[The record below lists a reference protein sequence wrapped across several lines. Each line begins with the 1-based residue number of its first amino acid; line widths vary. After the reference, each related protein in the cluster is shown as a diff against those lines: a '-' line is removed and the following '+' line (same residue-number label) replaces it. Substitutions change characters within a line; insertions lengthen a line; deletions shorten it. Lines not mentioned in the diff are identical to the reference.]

1 MKMKVKWLISGLIP
15 LLLLIVVVAWV
26 MINGA
31 GIEKDPAAPIE
42 VLNIERIDTT
52 NNGFEL
58 SISNTGP
65 EAITISQII
74 VNDSI
79 WNFSVSPSET
89 FKRFEEGKVTI
100 NYPWVQGDPHV
111 IKIITDN
118 GIITEGEIAAATL
131 TPEKSWSNFLNYG
144 FIGFYVGVVPI
155 TLGLLWYPFMKR
167 FSRKWINAILALT
180 VGLLLFL
187 FIGTLADGFE
197 IGAEAPAVLQGNM
210 VVILGALLT
219 FILLI
224 GFDQYQQKR
233 LEKKA
238 FSPFNI
244 ALLMAVGIGLHNFG
258 EGLAIGTSFSLG
270 EAALG
275 TFLIIGFTLHNITEG
290 IGIAAP
296 LLKMKPRIRDFVLL
310 GLIAGAP
317 AILGTWFGGFIYS
330 PILGALFLGIGAG
343 AILQVIYVI
352 TKMLI
357 NDHKK
362 HLEPTVSWL
371 NLSGFTIGLLIM
383 YLTAFFVKY

>member
-1 MKMKVKWLISGLIP
+1 
-15 LLLLIVVVAWV
+15 
-26 MINGA
+26 
-31 GIEKDPAAPIE
+31 
-42 VLNIERIDTT
+42 
-52 NNGFEL
+52 
-58 SISNTGP
+58 
-65 EAITISQII
+65 
-74 VNDSI
+74 
-79 WNFSVSPSET
+79 
-89 FKRFEEGKVTI
+89 
-100 NYPWVQGDPHV
+100 
-111 IKIITDN
+111 
-118 GIITEGEIAAATL
+118 
-131 TPEKSWSNFLNYG
+131 
-144 FIGFYVGVVPI
+144 
-155 TLGLLWYPFMKR
+155 
-167 FSRKWINAILALT
+167 
-180 VGLLLFL
+180 
-187 FIGTLADGFE
+187 LADGFE

-238 FSPFNI
+238 SSPFNI

>member
-1 MKMKVKWLISGLIP
+1 VKVKWLISGLIP
-15 LLLLIVVVAWV
+15 LLLLLVVVAWV

-42 VLNIERIDTT
+42 VLNIERINTT

-65 EAITISQII
+65 EAITISQVI

-79 WNFSVSPSET
+79 WDFKVSPSET
-89 FKRFEEGKVTI
+89 FKRFEEGKITI

-131 TPEKSWSNFLNYG
+131 TPEKSWRNFLNYG

-197 IGAEAPAVLQGNM
+197 IGADAPAVLQGNM

>member
-1 MKMKVKWLISGLIP
+1 MKVKWLISGLIP
-15 LLLLIVVVAWV
+15 LLLLVVVVAWV

-42 VLNIERIDTT
+42 VLNIERINTT
-52 NNGFEL
+52 HNGFEL

-65 EAITISQII
+65 DSITISQVI

-79 WNFSVSPSET
+79 WNFSVSPTDT
-89 FKRFEEGKVTI
+89 FKRFEEGVVTI

-111 IKIITDN
+111 IKVITEN
-118 GIITEGEIAAATL
+118 GIITEGEITAATL
-131 TPEKSWSNFLNYG
+131 TPERTLRNFLNYG

-187 FIGTLADGFE
+187 FIGTLSDGFE
-197 IGAEAPAVLQGNM
+197 IGAEAPMVLQGNM

-224 GFDQYQQKR
+224 GFEQYQQKK
-233 LEKKA
+233 LQKKA
-238 FSPFNI
+238 YSPFNI

-310 GLIAGAP
+310 GIIAGSP

-371 NLSGFTIGLLIM
+371 NFSGFTIGLLIM

>member
-1 MKMKVKWLISGLIP
+1 MKVKWLISGLIP
-15 LLLLIVVVAWV
+15 LLLLIVLVAWV

-31 GIEKDPAAPIE
+31 CIEKDPAAPIE
-42 VLNIERIDTT
+42 VLNIERINTT

-65 EAITISQII
+65 EPLTISQVI

-310 GLIAGAP
+310 GIIAGAP
-317 AILGTWFGGFIYS
+317 AILGTWFGGFIFS

-371 NLSGFTIGLLIM
+371 NFSGFAAGLLIM

>member
-1 MKMKVKWLISGLIP
+1 MKVKWLISGLIP
-15 LLLLIVVVAWV
+15 LLLLVVVVAWV

-42 VLNIERIDTT
+42 VLNIERINTT
-52 NNGFEL
+52 HNGFEL

-65 EAITISQII
+65 ESIKISQVI
-74 VNDSI
+74 VDDSI
-79 WNFSVSPSET
+79 WNFSVSPTET
-89 FKRFEEGKVTI
+89 FKRFEEGVVTI

-111 IKIITDN
+111 IKIITEN
-118 GIITEGEIAAATL
+118 GIISEGEITAATL
-131 TPEKSWSNFLNYG
+131 TPERTLSNFLNYG

-187 FIGTLADGFE
+187 FIGTLSDGFE
-197 IGAEAPAVLQGNM
+197 IGAEAPMVLQGNM

-224 GFDQYQQKR
+224 GFDQYQQKK
-233 LEKKA
+233 LQKKA
-238 FSPFNI
+238 YSPFNI

-310 GLIAGAP
+310 GIIAGSP
-317 AILGTWFGGFIYS
+317 AILGTWFGGFIFS

-371 NLSGFTIGLLIM
+371 NFSGFTIGLLIM

>member
-1 MKMKVKWLISGLIP
+1 MKVKWLISGLIP
-15 LLLLIVVVAWV
+15 LLLLIAVVAWV
-26 MINGA
+26 MVNGA

-42 VLNIERIDTT
+42 VLNIERIKTT

-65 EAITISQII
+65 ESITLSQVI
-74 VNDSI
+74 VDDSI
-79 WNFSVSPSET
+79 WGFSVTPSAT
-89 FKRFEEGKVTI
+89 FKRFEKGTVTI

-111 IKIITDN
+111 IKLITEN
-118 GIITEGEIAAATL
+118 GIITEGDIAAATL
-131 TPEKSWSNFLNYG
+131 TPERSLSNFLNYG
-144 FIGFYVGVVPI
+144 FIGFYVGVIPI

-167 FSRKWINAILALT
+167 FSRKSINAILALT
-180 VGLLLFL
+180 VGLLSFL
-187 FIGTLADGFE
+187 FIGTLVDGFE
-197 IGAEAPAVLQGNM
+197 IGAEAPLVLQGHM

-219 FILLI
+219 FLLLI
-224 GFDQYQQKR
+224 GFDQYQQRKQ
-233 LEKKA
+233 EKKVS
-238 FSPFNI
+238 SPFNI
-244 ALLMAVGIGLHNFG
+244 SLLMAAGIGLHNFG

-296 LLKMKPRIRDFVLL
+296 LLKIKPRIRDFVLL

-317 AILGTWFGGFIYS
+317 AILGTWFGGFIFS
-330 PILGALFLGIGAG
+330 PIIGALFLGIGAG

-362 HLEPTVSWL
+362 HLEPTVSWM
-371 NLSGFTIGLLIM
+371 NLSGFSLGLLIM

>member
-1 MKMKVKWLISGLIP
+1 MKVKWLISGLIP
-15 LLLLIVVVAWV
+15 LLLLIAVVAWV

-42 VLNIERIDTT
+42 VLNIERIKTT

-65 EAITISQII
+65 EAITISQVI
-74 VNDSI
+74 VNDSL
-79 WNFSVSPSET
+79 WNFSVTPSET
-89 FKRFEEGKVTI
+89 FKRFEEGTVTI
-100 NYPWVQGDPHV
+100 NYPWVYGDPHT
-111 IKIITDN
+111 IKLITEN
-118 GIITEGEIAAATL
+118 GIITEAQIAAATR
-131 TPEKSWSNFLNYG
+131 TPERSLSNFLNYG

-187 FIGTLADGFE
+187 FIGTLVDGFE
-197 IGAEAPAVLQGNM
+197 IGAAAPVVLQGNM

-219 FILLI
+219 FLFLI
-224 GFDQYQQKR
+224 GFDQYQQK
-233 LEKKA
+233 KQDKHVS
-238 FSPFNI
+238 SPLNI
-244 ALLMAVGIGLHNFG
+244 SLLMAIGIGLHNFG

-296 LLKMKPRIRDFVLL
+296 LLKTSPRIRDFVLL
-310 GLIAGAP
+310 GIIAGTP
-317 AILGTWFGGFIYS
+317 AILGTWFGGFIFS

-343 AILQVIYVI
+343 AILQVIFVI

-357 NDHKK
+357 NEHKK
-362 HLEPTVSWL
+362 HLEPVASLL
-371 NLSGFTIGLLIM
+371 NLCGFTIGLLIM

>member
-1 MKMKVKWLISGLIP
+1 MKVKWLISGLIP
-15 LLLLIVVVAWV
+15 LLLLIAVVAWV
-26 MINGA
+26 MVNGA

-42 VLNIERIDTT
+42 VLNIEQIKTT
-52 NNGFEL
+52 NDGFEL

-65 EAITISQII
+65 ESITLSQVI
-74 VNDSI
+74 VDDSI
-79 WNFSVSPSET
+79 WGFSVTPSAT
-89 FKRFEEGKVTI
+89 FKRFEKGTVTI

-111 IKIITDN
+111 IKLITEN
-118 GIITEGEIAAATL
+118 GIITEGDIAAATL
-131 TPEKSWSNFLNYG
+131 TPERSLSNFLNYG
-144 FIGFYVGVVPI
+144 FIGFYVGVIPI

-180 VGLLLFL
+180 VGLLSFL
-187 FIGTLADGFE
+187 FIGTLVDGFE
-197 IGAEAPAVLQGNM
+197 IGAEAPLVLQGHM

-219 FILLI
+219 FLLLI
-224 GFDQYQQKR
+224 GFDQYQQRKQ
-233 LEKKA
+233 EKKVS
-238 FSPFNI
+238 SPFNI
-244 ALLMAVGIGLHNFG
+244 SLLMAAGIGLHNFG

-296 LLKMKPRIRDFVLL
+296 LLKIKPRIRDFVLL

-317 AILGTWFGGFIYS
+317 AILGTWFGGFIFS
-330 PILGALFLGIGAG
+330 PIIGALFLGIGAG

-362 HLEPTVSWL
+362 HLEPTVSWM
-371 NLSGFTIGLLIM
+371 NLSGFSLGLLIM

>member
-1 MKMKVKWLISGLIP
+1 VKVKWLISGLIP
-15 LLLLIVVVAWV
+15 LLLFVVVVAWV

-42 VLNIERIDTT
+42 VLNIERINTT
-52 NNGFEL
+52 HNGFEL

-65 EAITISQII
+65 DSIKISQVI
-74 VNDSI
+74 VDDSL
-79 WNFSVSPSET
+79 WNFSVSPTET
-89 FKRFEEGKVTI
+89 FKRFEEGVVTI

-111 IKIITDN
+111 IKIITEN
-118 GIITEGEIAAATL
+118 GIITEGEITAATL
-131 TPEKSWSNFLNYG
+131 TPERTFSNFLNYG

-187 FIGTLADGFE
+187 FIGTLSDGFE
-197 IGAEAPAVLQGNM
+197 IGAEAPMVLQGNM

-224 GFDQYQQKR
+224 GFDQYQQKK
-233 LEKKA
+233 LQKKA
-238 FSPFNI
+238 YSPFNI

-310 GLIAGAP
+310 GIIAGSP
-317 AILGTWFGGFIYS
+317 AILGTWFGGFIFS

-371 NLSGFTIGLLIM
+371 NFSGFTIGLLIM

>member
-1 MKMKVKWLISGLIP
+1 MKVKWLISGLIP
-15 LLLLIVVVAWV
+15 LLLLVVVVAWV

-42 VLNIERIDTT
+42 VLNIERINTT
-52 NNGFEL
+52 HNGFEL

-65 EAITISQII
+65 
-74 VNDSI
+74 DSI
-79 WNFSVSPSET
+79 KIAQVIVDDSLWNFSVSPTET
-89 FKRFEEGKVTI
+89 FKRFEEGVVTI

-111 IKIITDN
+111 IKIITEN
-118 GIITEGEIAAATL
+118 GIITEGEITAATL
-131 TPEKSWSNFLNYG
+131 TPERTLSNFLNYG

-187 FIGTLADGFE
+187 FIGTLSDGFE
-197 IGAEAPAVLQGNM
+197 IGAEAPMVLQGNM

-224 GFDQYQQKR
+224 GFDQYQQKK
-233 LEKKA
+233 LQKKA
-238 FSPFNI
+238 YSPLNI

-310 GLIAGAP
+310 GIIAGSP
-317 AILGTWFGGFIYS
+317 AILGTWFGGFIFS

-362 HLEPTVSWL
+362 HSEPTVSWL
-371 NLSGFTIGLLIM
+371 NFSGFTIGLLIM

>member
-65 EAITISQII
+65 EAITISQVI

>member
-1 MKMKVKWLISGLIP
+1 MKVKWIISGLVP
-15 LLLLIVVVAWV
+15 LLLLVAVVAWV

-42 VLNIERIDTT
+42 VLNIERINTT
-52 NNGFEL
+52 YSGFEI

-65 EAITISQII
+65 EPLTISQVI

-79 WNFSVSPSET
+79 WNFGVSPSET
-89 FKRFEEGKVTI
+89 LKRFEEGKITI

-111 IKIITDN
+111 IKIITEN

-131 TPEKSWSNFLNYG
+131 TPERSWSNFLNYG
-144 FIGFYVGVVPI
+144 FIGFYVGIVPI

-187 FIGTLADGFE
+187 FIGTLADGIE
-197 IGAEAPAVLQGNM
+197 IGAEAPAVMQGTM
-210 VVILGALLT
+210 VVMLGAVLT
-219 FILLI
+219 FLLLI
-224 GFDQYQQKR
+224 GFDQYQQKKQA
-233 LEKKA
+233 LKA
-238 FSPFNI
+238 SSPFNI
-244 ALLMAVGIGLHNFG
+244 SLLMAVGIGLHNFG

-275 TFLIIGFTLHNITEG
+275 TFLVIGFTLHNITEG

-296 LLKMKPRIRDFVLL
+296 LLKIKPRIRDFILL
-310 GLIAGAP
+310 GVIAGAP
-317 AILGTWFGGFIYS
+317 AIIGTWVGGFIFS

-371 NLSGFTIGLLIM
+371 NFSGFTIGLLIM
-383 YLTAFFVKY
+383 YLTAFLVKY

>member
-1 MKMKVKWLISGLIP
+1 MKLKWIISGLIP
-15 LLLLIVVVAWV
+15 LLLLVAVVAWV
-26 MINGA
+26 LINGA

-42 VLNIERIDTT
+42 VLNIEQIITT
-52 NNGFEL
+52 NSGFEL

-65 EAITISQII
+65 ESLTISQII
-74 VNDSI
+74 VDDSI
-79 WNFSVSPSET
+79 WSFSVSPSYT
-89 FKRFEEGKVTI
+89 FKRFEDGKITI

-131 TPEKSWSNFLNYG
+131 TPERNWSNFLNYG
-144 FIGFYVGVVPI
+144 FIGFYVGIVPI

-224 GFDQYQQKR
+224 GFDHFQQKR

-238 FSPFNI
+238 SSPFNI

-296 LLKMKPRIRDFVLL
+296 LLKMKPRMRDFILL
-310 GLIAGAP
+310 GIIAGAP
-317 AILGTWFGGFIYS
+317 AILGTWFGGFIFS

-371 NLSGFTIGLLIM
+371 NLSGFTLGLLIM

>member
-1 MKMKVKWLISGLIP
+1 MKVKWIISGLIP
-15 LLLLIVVVAWV
+15 LLLLVAVVAWV

-42 VLNIERIDTT
+42 VLNIERINTT
-52 NNGFEL
+52 YSGFEL

-65 EAITISQII
+65 EPLTISQVI

-89 FKRFEEGKVTI
+89 FKRFEEGKITI

-111 IKIITDN
+111 IKIITEN

-131 TPEKSWSNFLNYG
+131 TPERSWSNFINYG
-144 FIGFYVGVVPI
+144 FIGFYVGIVPI

-187 FIGTLADGFE
+187 FIGTLADGIE
-197 IGAEAPAVLQGNM
+197 IGAEAPAVLQGTM
-210 VVILGALLT
+210 VVMLGAVLT
-219 FILLI
+219 FLLLI
-224 GFDQYQQKR
+224 GFDQYQQKKQT
-233 LEKKA
+233 LKA
-238 FSPFNI
+238 SSPFNI

-275 TFLIIGFTLHNITEG
+275 TFLVIGFTLHNITEG

-296 LLKMKPRIRDFVLL
+296 LLKIKPRIRDFVLL

-317 AILGTWFGGFIYS
+317 AIIGTWFGGFIFS

-371 NLSGFTIGLLIM
+371 NFSGFTIGLLIM

>member
-1 MKMKVKWLISGLIP
+1 MKVKWLISGLIP
-15 LLLLIVVVAWV
+15 MLLLIVVVAWV

-42 VLNIERIDTT
+42 VLNIERINTT

-65 EAITISQII
+65 EPLTISQVI

-310 GLIAGAP
+310 GIIAGAP
-317 AILGTWFGGFIYS
+317 AILGTWFGGFIFS

-371 NLSGFTIGLLIM
+371 NFGGFAAGLLIM